1 MGNSRFLDTLDRV
14 NLRLTRVT
22 DESTGLTEVLQT
34 ADDRRP

>member
-14 NLRLTRVT
+14 NLWLIRAT

-34 ADDRRP
+34 TVDRRP